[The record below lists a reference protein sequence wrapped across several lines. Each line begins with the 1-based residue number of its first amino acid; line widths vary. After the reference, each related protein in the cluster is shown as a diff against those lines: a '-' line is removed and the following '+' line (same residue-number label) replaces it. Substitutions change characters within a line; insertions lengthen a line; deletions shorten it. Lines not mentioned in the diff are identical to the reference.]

1 MLAGV
6 DSQGDVSQCRMVF
19 AQHGDVTKG
28 EERGLAGTLCLLR
41 SLVRKGRKQKGGEN
55 QWFSPPGVV
64 GCCNIPS
71 AAKQACPARQVCYVT
86 RVIVPQW

>member
-28 EERGLAGTLCLLR
+28 EERGLAGTLCHQGLGYLLR

-55 QWFSPPGVV
+55 QWLYDNAENMGLIKPMV
-64 GCCNIPS
+64 
-71 AAKQACPARQVCYVT
+71 
-86 RVIVPQW
+86 